1 MECLLIARHYIKPL
15 YLYYLMNPYTNSMRC
30 TYYAHFT
37 DVETEK
43 KKGGLIMHPK
53 LHTSLAIFPL

>member
-37 DVETEK
+37 DVETEEK
-43 KKGGLIMHPK
+43 KE
-53 LHTSLAIFPL
+53 A